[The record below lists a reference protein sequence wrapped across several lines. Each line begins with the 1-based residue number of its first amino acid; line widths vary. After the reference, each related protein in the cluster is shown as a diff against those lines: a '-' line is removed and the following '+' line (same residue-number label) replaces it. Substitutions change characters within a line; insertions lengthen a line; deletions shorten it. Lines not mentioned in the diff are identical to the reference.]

1 MRVRCVGIV
10 TAWLVCVGFL
20 GGANTGNAAP
30 QSTDIV
36 LEING
41 EVMDTRV
48 PPHIRNGETF
58 VPIRT
63 LFDPLGITLTWEK
76 DTGTI
81 RGMSSTGTVEL
92 RLNSLKASMNGKA
105 YRLNQP
111 PFVLR
116 GVTLVPLR
124 FISEASEARVTFD
137 RTNRRISIATPHV
150 ILPRV
155 EETVEKKA
163 ITALYNTYIR
173 YTNAEDIAGVLGVI
187 HPVSPMRKW
196 VEQTLTDAYARR
208 DVRTEV
214 VSLYVER
221 VEPLV
226 ATMRVVEQYTKRSGA
241 FYMNQEVETRVT
253 LHKELKHGWK
263 IYIAQPLDQRWI
275 KGEEDL
281 REAPNIAATL
291 KTNIRQWL
299 QTFTQALT
307 KERMEDLRLWYDAT
321 TPHRVAMNEALQTMF
336 DTYDFIHELED
347 VRILEQTKDELYV
360 YSTQT
365 TRKISGPAY
374 TDVRTQTIHTL
385 RLQEDGTWKLYATSH
400 GPMTELSGLP
410 STR

>member
-1 MRVRCVGIV
+1 MRMRCVGIV
-10 TAWLVCVGFL
+10 TAWIVCVSFF
-20 GGANTGNAAP
+20 GGTNTGNAAP

-41 EVMDTRV
+41 EVVDTRV

-92 RLNSLKASMNGKA
+92 RLNSLQASMNGKA

-137 RTNRRISIATPHV
+137 RTNRKISIITPHV

-155 EETVEKKA
+155 EEAVEKKA
-163 ITALYNTYIR
+163 ITALYNTYVR
-173 YTNAEDIAGVLGVI
+173 YTNAEDITGVLGVI
-187 HPVSPMRKW
+187 HLGSPIRKW

-226 ATMRVVEQYTKRSGA
+226 ATMRVVEQHTKRSGA

-253 LHKELKHGWK
+253 LHKELKQGWK
-263 IYIAQPLDQRWI
+263 IYNAQPLDQRWL
-275 KGEEDL
+275 KEEEL
-281 REAPNIAATL
+281 LEAPNISATL

-410 STR
+410 PMR